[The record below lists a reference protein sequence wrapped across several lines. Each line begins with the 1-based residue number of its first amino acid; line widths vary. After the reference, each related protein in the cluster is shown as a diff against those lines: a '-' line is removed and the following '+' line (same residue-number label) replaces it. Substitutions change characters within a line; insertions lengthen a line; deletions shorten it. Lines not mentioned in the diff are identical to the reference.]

1 MKNELKKIFI
11 AAMFI
16 LSATLCLQVQTQA
29 KSKCKIDKVYEGY
42 YISGKSS
49 TSNFRVIVD
58 GKDGMKVFSKQINNK
73 KSFKIS
79 LKDER
84 IKKNDKITITIRS
97 LPDYEDLYVKKVK
110 VKAAKWWMKGKNK
123 KKKVAVTGYKK
134 SNGKN
139 KYSSLKR
146 GTKYIQVHCLKGY
159 STKIKVNYGKNE
171 SKMLTKGKVKK
182 TKNFNLSNYGISNLK
197 SVELQIYKG
206 KKCISTKKYK
216 AKQPDAKNDG
226 NKNDDIPIYNGEV
239 NWGEDNIDKLLA
251 QVEKSPTYKGTLYK
265 LNEYTI
271 FNKDSNKEYG
281 IIINPYYSQVQW
293 YTKSDYNRIIN
304 EIKKYVSESHITN
317 EMSDQE
323 KAYRVGRYIVNH
335 IDYDLKVDGQT
346 IEQALFEHKT
356 VCAGYSRTFALICRY
371 MGINCDYVYTSGFE
385 VDGQN
390 LNHAWNYIKLNDYY
404 YRVDLTRAFVSKN
417 SYSIVCGFFYGEN
430 DLNEDYKKYLD
441 NKFKTTEYKKS
452 HKLDDETYNI
462 RCKKEGVEC
471 LSSKELYNLPE

>member
-206 KKCISTKKYK
+206 KKCISTK
-216 AKQPDAKNDG
+216 
-226 NKNDDIPIYNGEV
+226 
-239 NWGEDNIDKLLA
+239 NI
-251 QVEKSPTYKGTLYK
+251 
-265 LNEYTI
+265 
-271 FNKDSNKEYG
+271 
-281 IIINPYYSQVQW
+281 
-293 YTKSDYNRIIN
+293 
-304 EIKKYVSESHITN
+304 
-317 EMSDQE
+317 
-323 KAYRVGRYIVNH
+323 
-335 IDYDLKVDGQT
+335 
-346 IEQALFEHKT
+346 
-356 VCAGYSRTFALICRY
+356 C
-371 MGINCDYVYTSGFE
+371 
-385 VDGQN
+385 
-390 LNHAWNYIKLNDYY
+390 
-404 YRVDLTRAFVSKN
+404 
-417 SYSIVCGFFYGEN
+417 
-430 DLNEDYKKYLD
+430 
-441 NKFKTTEYKKS
+441 
-452 HKLDDETYNI
+452 I
-462 RCKKEGVEC
+462 RCFDWEKG
-471 LSSKELYNLPE
+471 SKYWTNRKSLY

>member
-281 IIINPYYSQVQW
+281 IIINPYYSEVQW
-293 YTKSDYNRIIN
+293 YTKSDYNKIIN

-323 KAYRVGRYIVNH
+323 KSYRLARYIVNH
-335 IDYDLKVDGQT
+335 IDYDLKVYGQT
-346 IEQALFEHKT
+346 IEQALLEHKT
-356 VCAGYSRTFALICRY
+356 VCAGFSRTYALICRY
-371 MGINCDYVYTSGFE
+371 VGIDCDYVY
-385 VDGQN
+385 N
-390 LNHAWNYIKLNDYY
+390 PNHAWNYIKIGNYY
-404 YRVDLTRAFVSKN
+404 YVTDLTGAYFSRNKNTGVDDMLQSNEYVSKEHRETMEEIFR
-417 SYSIVCGFFYGEN
+417 SS
-430 DLNEDYKKYLD
+430 D
-441 NKFKTTEYKKS
+441 YKKS
-452 HKLDDETYNI
+452 HNVDSMNYLE
-462 RCKKEGVEC
+462 RCEKEGIAH
-471 LSSKELYNLPE
+471 LTRYELCHLPD

>member
-1 MKNELKKIFI
+1 MKNNMKKLTKKILGLMMIVI
-11 AAMFI
+11 A
-16 LSATLCLQVQTQA
+16 LTLCVNVQAQA

-79 LKDER
+79 LKDEQ
-84 IKKNDKITITIRS
+84 IKKKDKITITIRS
-97 LPDYEDLYVKKVK
+97 LPDYEDLCVKKVK

-123 KKKVAVTGYKK
+123 KKKVAITGYKK

-139 KYSSLKR
+139 KYSTLKG
-146 GTKYIQVHCLKGY
+146 GTRYIQVHCLKGY
-159 STKIKVNYGKNE
+159 STKIKVNYGKDK

-182 TKNFNLSNYGISNLK
+182 TKNFNLRNYGISNLK
-197 SVELQIYKG
+197 NVELQIYKG

-251 QVEKSPTYKGTLYK
+251 QVSKSPKYNKMLYK
-265 LNEYTI
+265 KNEYTI
-271 FNKDSNKEYG
+271 VNESNERSYG

-293 YTKSDYNRIIN
+293 YTKSDYNRIVN

-323 KAYRVGRYIVNH
+323 KAYRVARYIINH
-335 IDYDLKVDGQT
+335 IDYDIKVEGQT

-356 VCAGYSRTFALICRY
+356 VCAGFSKTYALICRF
-371 MGINCDYVYTSGFE
+371 MGIDCDYVYSPG
-385 VDGQN
+385 
-390 LNHAWNYIKLNDYY
+390 HAWNYIKMGNYY
-404 YRVDLTRAFVSKN
+404 YVTDLTGAYFKVQRKINCGLFDMFCEYDYLSSNNQKNMKPIFKN
-417 SYSIVCGFFYGEN
+417 SGYQKGHPI
-430 DLNEDYKKYLD
+430 DTIDYFD
-441 NKFKTTEYKKS
+441 
-452 HKLDDETYNI
+452 
-462 RCKKEGVEC
+462 RCEKEGKDYLTRLE
-471 LSSKELYNLPE
+471 LSKLPE

>member
-1 MKNELKKIFI
+1 MKNNMKKLTKKILGLMMMI
-11 AAMFI
+11 VI
-16 LSATLCLQVQTQA
+16 VLTLCVNVQAQA

-49 TSNFRVIVD
+49 TSNFKVIVD

-79 LKDER
+79 LKDDR

-123 KKKVAVTGYKK
+123 TKKVAVTGYKK

-182 TKNFNLSNYGISNLK
+182 TKNFTLSNYGISNLK
-197 SVELQIYKG
+197 NVELQIYKG

-216 AKQPDAKNDG
+216 AKQPDAKSDG

-251 QVEKSPTYKGTLYK
+251 QVSKSPKYNKMLYK
-265 LNEYTI
+265 KNEYTI
-271 FNKDSNKEYG
+271 VNESNERSYG

-323 KAYRVGRYIVNH
+323 KAYRAARYMINH
-335 IDYDLKVDGQT
+335 IDYDIKVEGQT

-356 VCAGYSRTFALICRY
+356 GCAGFEPLEAHLRVPFRTL
-371 MGINCDYVYTSGFE
+371 NCLGWYFS
-385 VDGQN
+385 
-390 LNHAWNYIKLNDYY
+390 LC
-404 YRVDLTRAFVSKN
+404 VS
-417 SYSIVCGFFYGEN
+417 
-430 DLNEDYKKYLD
+430 NEQ
-441 NKFKTTEYKKS
+441 
-452 HKLDDETYNI
+452 
-462 RCKKEGVEC
+462 CKMERKRTIWSEC
-471 LSSKELYNLPE
+471 LHSRQSVFFLFI

>member
-16 LSATLCLQVQTQA
+16 LSATLCLQVQAQA

-171 SKMLTKGKVKK
+171 SKMLTKGKAKK

-216 AKQPDAKNDG
+216 AKQPTIKNDS
-226 NKNDDIPIYNGEV
+226 KDDDTPVYTGEV
-239 NWGEDNIDKLLA
+239 NWGENNIDKLLA

-265 LNEYTI
+265 INEYTI
-271 FNKDSNKEYG
+271 FNQGSNKEYG
-281 IIINPYYSQVQW
+281 IIINPYYSEVQW
-293 YTKSDYNRIIN
+293 YTKSDYNKIIN

-323 KAYRVGRYIVNH
+323 KSYRLARYIVNH
-335 IDYDLKVDGQT
+335 IDYDLKVYGQT

-356 VCAGYSRTFALICRY
+356 VCAGFSRTYALICRY
-371 MGINCDYVYTSGFE
+371 VGIDCDYVY
-385 VDGQN
+385 N
-390 LNHAWNYIKLNDYY
+390 PNHAWNYIKIGNYY
-404 YRVDLTRAFVSKN
+404 YVTDLTGAYFSRNKNTGVDDMLQSNEYVSKEHRETMEEIFR
-417 SYSIVCGFFYGEN
+417 SS
-430 DLNEDYKKYLD
+430 D
-441 NKFKTTEYKKS
+441 YKKS
-452 HKLDDETYNI
+452 HNVDSMNYLE
-462 RCKKEGVEC
+462 RCEKEGIAH
-471 LSSKELYNLPE
+471 LTRYELCHLPD